1 MCSSFAGAC
10 SAAGALFQSREY
22 AEYQDQRGYNAEH
35 DAAAST
41 QPWHGKE
48 GFALARHPAPGRS
61 RDDTNDGGGIAQIFA
76 AHHPQCVRSLALTN
90 CDAHDNW
97 PPEAFKPF
105 LEMAAAGGLPNTLR
119 AFVGDKN
126 IYRSPQALG
135 PAYEHPE
142 RVTDETIDFY
152 LKPHLR
158 TAQRTRDLERFLAAF
173 DPSHTVAVEA
183 QLKKLRVPTLIVW
196 GTSDIYF
203 DVKWADWLAATIPG
217 TRRNIRIRA
226 RADLLPRRAM
236 GGIQPGTADPLVC
249 LRSRT
254 MSAQVAKAE
263 TFRSLHVPGRPLVLF
278 NIWDAGTAKVVASE
292 GARALATGSWSVAA
306 ANGFSDGERLPLDLA
321 IDNLARIVRAT
332 DLPVTVDLES
342 GYGEIA
348 AEVAQS
354 VARAIEAGAVGCNLE
369 DSFPRDGSLRDI
381 DQQAER
387 IAGARR
393 AASNAGV
400 AVFINA
406 RTDVFFQK
414 PAQAH
419 DEASRVGSRRGPG
432 FE

>member
-1 MCSSFAGAC
+1 
-10 SAAGALFQSREY
+10 
-22 AEYQDQRGYNAEH
+22 
-35 DAAAST
+35 
-41 QPWHGKE
+41 
-48 GFALARHPAPGRS
+48 
-61 RDDTNDGGGIAQIFA
+61 
-76 AHHPQCVRSLALTN
+76 
-90 CDAHDNW
+90 
-97 PPEAFKPF
+97 
-105 LEMAAAGGLPNTLR
+105 
-119 AFVGDKN
+119 
-126 IYRSPQALG
+126 
-135 PAYEHPE
+135 
-142 RVTDETIDFY
+142 
-152 LKPHLR
+152 
-158 TAQRTRDLERFLAAF
+158 
-173 DPSHTVAVEA
+173 
-183 QLKKLRVPTLIVW
+183 
-196 GTSDIYF
+196 
-203 DVKWADWLAATIPG
+203 
-217 TRRNIRIRA
+217 
-226 RADLLPRRAM
+226 
-236 GGIQPGTADPLVC
+236 
-249 LRSRT
+249 

-348 AEVAQS
+348 AEVTQS

-393 AASNAGV
+393 AASNACV

-419 DEASRVGSRRGPG
+419 DEAMVRAALDRANIYAKAGADGLFAPGMVDETLIGGLVEASPLPVNIMVETNTPSLLRLAELGVARVSHGPG
-432 FE
+432 PYLAMMKVLGYAARAALS